1 VSADRSGLERLQ
13 YAFVFFVV
21 TLVAAAV
28 GLGGLTADAA
38 EIAKALFF
46 VFLIVATVMLV
57 LGLIGG
63 REE

>member
-1 VSADRSGLERLQ
+1 
-13 YAFVFFVV
+13 VV

>member
-1 VSADRSGLERLQ
+1 MKALQ

-28 GLGGLTADAA
+28 VLGGLTADAA
-38 EIAKALFF
+38 EIAKVLFF

>member
-1 VSADRSGLERLQ
+1 MKALQ
-13 YAFVFFVV
+13 YAFIFFVV

>member
-1 VSADRSGLERLQ
+1 MKALQ
-13 YAFVFFVV
+13 YAFVFVVV

>member
-1 VSADRSGLERLQ
+1 MKALQ